1 MVSIELDD
9 EAHGAP
15 PEHRRTVSRGTRPW
29 WVVGAATAVLALVLG
44 QWVADLR
51 SHAGWQRLADRTDV
65 VRPVGR
71 SVTPRWSLDPSQ
83 LATISQGLRWRG
95 TVVGPVDLPDGS
107 VVLASVDGRDGHRR
121 WTTPVLG
128 PDPQRA
134 QAGSSLRPAGACERQ
149 PDDPSRVVC
158 LVSDAVVVGGE
169 HSVTAHAPTSEVHL
183 VVVDPETGR
192 TRADHRVGTDLGT
205 LYALLPGGLAV
216 LGSSRSSSDVVA
228 VDAASG
234 AERWRVAAPPAA
246 RGAGF
251 GVAAVGDAVAVIG
264 DTGLVVLGRDG
275 TVRRTE
281 RVTGFQGYLPAGDG
295 RIAVPG
301 STGTLVVGADRDLQL
316 VGAALCVAADD
327 GSVPGLT
334 LTRSDALHAY
344 GADGRPWWQLTGSS
358 PTGAVVLHGVV
369 YLTRDGGVVAVDGV
383 TGKVVWQVSLPVQP
397 LSPMRDGRVL
407 LVALSTDVAALDPRT
422 GAELWRSPLPS
433 GGTTL
438 VAFGGLLLAT
448 TKDGPGTVVLG

>member
-15 PEHRRTVSRGTRPW
+15 PEPRRAVSRRTRTW
-29 WVVGAATAVLALVLG
+29 WVAGAATAVLALVLG
-44 QWVADLR
+44 QWVADQR
-51 SHAGWQRLADRTDV
+51 SQAGWQRLADRTDV
-65 VRPVGR
+65 VRPVGKFL
-71 SVTPRWSLDPSQ
+71 TARWSLDPSQ
-83 LATISQGLRWRG
+83 LATISQGARWRG

-107 VVLASVDGRDGHRR
+107 VALTSVDGRDGRRR

-134 QAGSSLRPAGACERQ
+134 QLGSSLRPAGACERQ

-158 LVSDAVVVGGE
+158 LVSDAVVVGAE
-169 HSVTAHAPTSEVHL
+169 HSVTAHAPTSEVRL
-183 VVVDPETGR
+183 VVVDPATGR
-192 TRADHRVGTDLGT
+192 TRADHRVGTDLGM

-216 LGSSRSSSDVVA
+216 LGSSRSTSDVVA

-234 AERWRVAAPPAA
+234 AERWRVPAPPAA

-264 DTGLVVLGRDG
+264 DTGLVVLGPDG
-275 TVRRTE
+275 AVRRTV

-301 STGTLVVGADRDLQL
+301 PTGTLVVGADRDLQL
-316 VGAALCVAADD
+316 DGAALWVAADD
-327 GSVPGLT
+327 GSVPGLA

-344 GADGRPWWQLTGSS
+344 GADGRPWWERAGSS

-383 TGKVVWQVSLPVQP
+383 TGRVVWQVSLPVQQ
-397 LSPMRDGRVL
+397 LSPMTDGRVL
-407 LVALSTDVAALDPRT
+407 LVALSTEVVALDPRT

-433 GGTTL
+433 GSTTL
-438 VAFGGLLLAT
+438 MSFGGLLLAT
-448 TKDGPGTVVLG
+448 AKDGTGMVVLG